1 MKLNGLLLLLSVG
14 LLMACSDDDNDTD
27 TTPIEK
33 SARYRIT
40 VTGNWT
46 GINHPTDYPAN
57 AHFSPVIGMAHKAG
71 ATIFSE
77 NELAS
82 DGIEVMAETG
92 ATSPLDDEI
101 RDRID
106 AGEANLL
113 IKEGGLATGD
123 GEISFELTINRDF
136 PLITL
141 VSMLAP
147 SPDWFIAAK
156 NINLLENDK
165 FITEVT
171 IDAVAYDSGTDS
183 GSTFTSP
190 NADTNPAENISKITS
205 APLGNGNEVT
215 PPLVRIQFSKL

>member
-1 MKLNGLLLLLSVG
+1 
-14 LLMACSDDDNDTD
+14 
-27 TTPIEK
+27 
-33 SARYRIT
+33 
-40 VTGNWT
+40 
-46 GINHPTDYPAN
+46 
-57 AHFSPVIGMAHKAG
+57 
-71 ATIFSE
+71 
-77 NELAS
+77 
-82 DGIEVMAETG
+82 
-92 ATSPLDDEI
+92 
-101 RDRID
+101 
-106 AGEANLL
+106 
-113 IKEGGLATGD
+113 
-123 GEISFELTINRDF
+123 
-136 PLITL
+136 
-141 VSMLAP
+141 MLAP